1 MSSETGLH
9 LPFTFGNVKEGSAE
23 GLCALEMDTDCLI
36 TVQLDKGNPLGAGS
50 SWLAQNCPHLLP

>member
-23 GLCALEMDTDCLI
+23 GMCALEMDTDCLI

-50 SWLAQNCPHLLP
+50 S